1 MHKATAV
8 LTLTPVWQTLLYVKF
23 NAFYDV
29 DIKNGMFYFS
39 LFFYLNIVFNVSLK
53 QVWYK

>member
-29 DIKNGMFYFS
+29 DIKNGTFYFS

-53 QVWYK
+53 QVW